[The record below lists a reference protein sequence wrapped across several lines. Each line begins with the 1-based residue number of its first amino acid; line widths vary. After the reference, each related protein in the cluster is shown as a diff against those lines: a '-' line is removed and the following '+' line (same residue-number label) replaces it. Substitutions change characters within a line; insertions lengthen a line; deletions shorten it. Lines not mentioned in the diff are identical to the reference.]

1 MDTNPNQPA
10 AKQTEL
16 KKDILTATVPAGAPT
31 VNISLDQ
38 LEALLTRV
46 MAVKSEGGGLSNEQ
60 FAETLRGVMGTQAEA
75 FGRQLRPE
83 NVVHPGI
90 SSFSY
95 PEGDTLRPKPILKD
109 AKGHPRETIFCGARQ
124 MEATLT
130 PAEIDGFNAI
140 SESCEARG
148 GSWFARVK
156 PSGKGKSEVLWVHVS
171 CADIDDR
178 MELPS
183 LTAILYEL
191 ASGPRA
197 VNLESVLVQLQD
209 LRDQLARAQRQDQN
223 LTSIIA

>member
-1 MDTNPNQPA
+1 MKEQDGEQ
-10 AKQTEL
+10 QGG
-16 KKDILTATVPAGAPT
+16 I
-31 VNISLDQ
+31 NISMEQ

-46 MAVKSEGGGLSNEQ
+46 MAAKSEGTGITNEQ
-60 FAETLRGVMGTQAEA
+60 FAETLRGTLGVQAEA

-95 PEGDTLRPKPILKD
+95 PEGEKLRPKDILKD

-124 MEATLT
+124 MENQLT

-140 SESCEARG
+140 TESCEARG
-148 GSWFARVK
+148 GSWFARIK

-178 MELPS
+178 MELPG
-183 LTAILYEL
+183 LTAILHEL
-191 ASGPRA
+191 ASGPKA
-197 VNLESVLVQLQD
+197 VNLDTVLAQLQD
-209 LRDQLARAQRQDQN
+209 LKDQLARAQISQN
-223 LTSIIA
+223 VVTA

>member
-1 MDTNPNQPA
+1 MSQEQQNQP
-10 AKQTEL
+10 
-16 KKDILTATVPAGAPT
+16 KKETTPAPV

-46 MAVKSEGGGLSNEQ
+46 MAAKGDSGGGLTNAQ
-60 FAETLRGVMGTQAEA
+60 FAETLKQTMGTQAEA

-95 PEGDTLRPKPILKD
+95 PQGDLARPKPILKD
-109 AKGHPRETIFCGARQ
+109 LKGNPRETIFCGARQ
-124 MEATLT
+124 QEATLT
-130 PAEIDGFNAI
+130 PAEVDAFNAI
-140 SESCEARG
+140 TENCEARG
-148 GSWFARVK
+148 GSWFARIK

-183 LTAILYEL
+183 LTAILLEL
-191 ASGPRA
+191 AAGPRA
-197 VNLESVLVQLQD
+197 VNLDTLASQLQD
-209 LRDQLARAQRQDQN
+209 LKDQLARAQAAQ
-223 LTSIIA
+223 TIATP

>member
-1 MDTNPNQPA
+1 MANTDKTTDVKETPA
-10 AKQTEL
+10 APS
-16 KKDILTATVPAGAPT
+16 I
-31 VNISLDQ
+31 NISMDQ

-46 MAVKSEGGGLSNEQ
+46 MAAKGDGGGGLTNEQ
-60 FAETLRGVMGTQAEA
+60 FAETLRQTMGTQAEA

-95 PEGDTLRPKPILKD
+95 PQGDLARPKPILKD
-109 AKGHPRETIFCGARQ
+109 ANGNPRETIFCGARQ
-124 MEATLT
+124 LESTLT

-140 SESCEARG
+140 TGNCEARG

-156 PSGKGKSEVLWVHVS
+156 ASGKGKSEVLWVHVS

-183 LTAILYEL
+183 LTAILLEL
-191 ASGPRA
+191 AAGPKA
-197 VNLESVLVQLQD
+197 VNLDSLAAQLQD
-209 LRDQLARAQRQDQN
+209 LRDQLARAQASA
-223 LTSIIA
+223 TPVTV